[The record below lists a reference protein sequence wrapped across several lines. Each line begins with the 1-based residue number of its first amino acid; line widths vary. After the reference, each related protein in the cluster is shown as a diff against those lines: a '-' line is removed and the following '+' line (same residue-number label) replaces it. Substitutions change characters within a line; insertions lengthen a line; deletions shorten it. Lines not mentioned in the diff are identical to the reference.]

1 MLTLG
6 RLNELRG
13 LRHAFF
19 TREGGVSE
27 GLYASLNCGYGSG
40 DETERVRENRSR
52 AMARL
57 DLPPGAL
64 HTVYQY
70 HSPEVV
76 ELTEPWSGGEPPKAD
91 ALVTK
96 QRGLALGILTADCVP
111 VLLAD
116 EEAGVIGAAHA
127 GWKGAIGGVL
137 EAVVSAM
144 EKLGARRAAIAC
156 GIGPAI
162 EQRSY
167 EVGPEFPGPFLRED
181 AGNADFFAPSPR
193 QGHFLFDL
201 KGYAARRLARCGVED
216 IHISP
221 ADTRAE
227 SGRFFSYRRATLKGE
242 KDYGRGLSTIFLE
255 P

>member
-27 GLYASLNCGYGSG
+27 GLYSSLNCGYGSG
-40 DETERVRENRSR
+40 DETERVRENRAR
-52 AMARL
+52 AMAAL
-57 DLPPGAL
+57 ALPPEAL

-76 ELTEPWSGGEPPKAD
+76 ELAEPWQGGEPPKAD
-91 ALVTK
+91 ALVTR

-116 EEAGVIGAAHA
+116 ERAGVIGAAHA
-127 GWKGAIGGVL
+127 GWKGALGGIL
-137 EAVVSAM
+137 ESTVAAM
-144 EKLGARRAAIAC
+144 EKLGAAREAIVA

-167 EVGPEFPGPFLRED
+167 EVGPEFPGPFLKED
-181 AGNADFFAPSPR
+181 PGNGDFFAPSPR
-193 QGHFLFDL
+193 QGHFLFDI
-201 KGYAARRLARCGVED
+201 KGYVARRLGRCGLRDLHV
-216 IHISP
+216 SP

-227 SGRFFSYRRATLKGE
+227 SARFFSYRRATLLGE
-242 KDYGRGLSTIFLE
+242 KDYGRGLSTIVLE